1 MMETETHCLSAF
13 ASLLHS
19 AKIEANVNVD
29 AKCEQTFSSRTRCS
43 LAEPVSLVL
52 VQQAVSGCVFS

>member
-19 AKIEANVNVD
+19 AKIEANVIVD
-29 AKCEQTFSSRTRCS
+29 AKCDQTFTS
-43 LAEPVSLVL
+43 LAEPVSLIL
-52 VQQAVSGCVFS
+52 VQQTVSGCVFG